1 VTYQSKLA
9 SILQATSHF
18 RFLNDPGVRCG
29 PQEFSIAD
37 KGANVAFEVEEV
49 KTLMHKCQ
57 PYGSTP
63 LTHHLLEI
71 GQRIAVD
78 ESRMR
83 RKGLEAVVVL
93 ATDGLP
99 TSPEG
104 DTSDQI
110 NEEFVQALQYLQ
122 SLPVWVVV
130 RLCTDER
137 KVVDF
142 YNELDS
148 ILELPLEVL
157 DDFFNEAKEIYTHN
171 KWLNYALPLHR
182 TREIGYHHRLFD
194 LLDERPLNK
203 DEIKEFCCILFGAD
217 QFAEVPDVH
226 EDWKAF
232 VNVVRTVLTAE
243 ERQFNPISR
252 KVGPWIDVKQLQ
264 KTFGGGLSRL
274 FRKGGKH

>member
-1 VTYQSKLA
+1 MA
-9 SILQATSHF
+9 SILQATSYF

-37 KGANVAFEVEEV
+37 KGADAAYEVEEV
-49 KTLMHKCQ
+49 KTLLHNCQ
-57 PYGSTP
+57 PYGPTP
-63 LTHHLLEI
+63 LTHHLVEI
-71 GQRIAVD
+71 GQRIAVM

-83 RKGLEAVVVL
+83 RLGLEAVVVL

-104 DTSDQI
+104 DTSAQI
-110 NEEFVQALQYLQ
+110 NEDFVHALQYLQ

-137 KVVDF
+137 KVVNF
-142 YNELDS
+142 YNELDR

-157 DDFFNEAKEIYTHN
+157 DDFFNEAKEIYMYN
-171 KWLNYALPLHR
+171 KWLNYAVPLHR
-182 TREIGYHHRLFD
+182 TREIGYHHRIFD

-203 DEIKEFCCILFGAD
+203 DEIKEFCGILFGAD
-217 QFAEVPDVH
+217 QFAKAPDVH
-226 EDWKAF
+226 EDWKGF
-232 VNVVRTVLTAE
+232 VMVVRTVLKAE
-243 ERQFNPISR
+243 EQQFNPITR

-264 KTFGGGLSRL
+264 KAFGGGLSRL
-274 FRKGGKH
+274 FCKKASP

>member
-1 VTYQSKLA
+1 VNYQSKMA

-37 KGANVAFEVEEV
+37 RGANAVAEVEEV
-49 KTLMHKCQ
+49 KALMQKCK
-57 PYGSTP
+57 PYGPTP
-63 LTHHLLEI
+63 LTHHLVEI
-71 GQRIAVD
+71 GQRIAVM

-99 TSPEG
+99 TSLEG
-104 DTSDQI
+104 DTSPQI
-110 NEEFVQALQYLQ
+110 NEEFVKALQYLQ

-137 KVVDF
+137 KVVNF
-142 YNELDS
+142 YNELDN

-157 DDFFNEAKEIYTHN
+157 DDFFNEAKEVHTHN
-171 KWLNYALPLHR
+171 KWLNYGLPLHR
-182 TREIGYHHRLFD
+182 SREIGYHHRLFD

-203 DEIKEFCCILFGAD
+203 DEIKEFCGILFGAD
-217 QFAEVPDVH
+217 QFAKAPDVH
-226 EDWKAF
+226 EDWKGF
-232 VNVVRTVLTAE
+232 VNLVRTAVKAE
-243 ERQFNPISR
+243 ELQFNPMTR
-252 KVGPWIDVKQLQ
+252 KVGPWVDVKQLQ
-264 KTFGGGLSRL
+264 KAFGGGISRL
-274 FRKGGKH
+274 FCKSG

>member
-1 VTYQSKLA
+1 MAYQTKFA
-9 SILQATSHF
+9 CILQATTHF
-18 RFLNDPGVRCG
+18 RFLNNPGVRCG

-37 KGANVAFEVEEV
+37 KGANAAHEVEEV
-49 KTLMHKCQ
+49 KNLMHKCQ
-57 PYGSTP
+57 PSGSTP
-63 LTHHLLEI
+63 LTHHLVEI
-71 GQRIAVD
+71 GRRIAVM

-104 DTSDQI
+104 DTSAEI

-122 SLPVWVVV
+122 SLPVWVVI

-142 YNELDS
+142 YNQLDS
-148 ILELPLEVL
+148 VLELPLEVL

-182 TREIGYHHRLFD
+182 TREIGYHHRIFD

-203 DEIKEFCCILFGAD
+203 DEIKEFCSILFGAD
-217 QFAEVPDVH
+217 QFAKVPDIH
-226 EDWKAF
+226 KDWKGF
-232 VNVVRTVLTAE
+232 VNIVGTVLKAE
-243 ERQFNPISR
+243 ERQFNPITR

-264 KTFGGGLSRL
+264 KAFGGKLSLSKL
-274 FRKGGKH
+274 FRR